1 MTKKITTDLR
11 FSIVPNWVLESE
23 ISDRAVR
30 VYALLA
36 RYADN
41 ETLEAFPRREL
52 LAERAGC
59 HKKSIDRAIDELERC
74 GAVVKRHRKDG
85 NLNKSN
91 VYILKR
97 VGTGLSLGRDT
108 GVPRVGTGVS
118 PITRTRELE
127 PENYIKSKQFDQFW
141 ESYPNKVDKARARK
155 AFGKLSQAKG
165 KLAIAGA
172 ASFANDPNLPE
183 KRFIPYPA
191 TWLNGERWED
201 GSLPA
206 RTKKGAS
213 VSRADENAAI
223 LAKLEQGGKQ

>member
-1 MTKKITTDLR
+1 MNKKITTDLR
-11 FSIVPNWVLESE
+11 FSIVPNWVLESD

-41 ETLEAFPRREL
+41 DTLEAFPRREL
-52 LAERAGC
+52 LAERARC
-59 HKKSIDRAIDELERC
+59 HKKSIDRAIDELEAC
-74 GAVVKRHRKDG
+74 GAVVKRHRKEG
-85 NLNKSN
+85 NVNKSN

-97 VGTGLSLGRDT
+97 VGTRVSLGGDT
-108 GVPRVGTGVS
+108 GVPRVGTRVS
-118 PITRTRELE
+118 PLTRTNELD
-127 PENYIKSKQFDQFW
+127 PKNYIKSKQFEQFW
-141 ESYPNKVDKARARK
+141 EHYPNKVDKARARK

-165 KLAIAGA
+165 KLAIDGA
-172 ASFANDPNLPE
+172 AAFANDPNLPE

-201 GSLPA
+201 GPLPV
-206 RTKKGAS
+206 RTRRGAS